1 MNMWT
6 AIKRM
11 NQRYDDLSKRAVERM
26 ITSIDHP
33 GRRNGMRHLNLRDLL
48 RNGLDAEKRK

>member
-11 NQRYDDLSKRAVERM
+11 NQRYDDWSKRAVERM

-33 GRRNGMRHLNLRDLL
+33 DRRNGMRHLNLRDLL
-48 RNGLDAEKRK
+48 RNGLNAEKRK